1 MILMC
6 LFTDLHAIHEHG
18 TWASHC
24 QIFHHGEAFS
34 RLGPSQKQRN
44 HPPGWMQMRGLLC
57 FVGRGPCKLVIL
69 CKFRLNVSRVT
80 RYHRISWWRR
90 RSHNSP
96 CARVARRWPRSKSEL
111 QLQREQQQLAPWS
124 WWDRKSTKS
133 TRERKNILSKKS
145 IIERQGNGFRLI
157 DPVFYF
163 CVSEVWIA
171 WKLLC
176 RGGWRAAGGEG
187 SCRIDA
193 GQIESQHVASSGWLH
208 MEHHRTRRGGTCPAG
223 NLYLM
228 CWWPKTMSMQQLHSG
243 AWMKFTMLQ
252 HFSFI
257 FL

>member
-1 MILMC
+1 MC
-6 LFTDLHAIHEHG
+6 LFTDLHAIQHG

-57 FVGRGPCKLVIL
+57 FVGGPCKLVIL
-69 CKFRLNVSRVT
+69 SPAWMCHETRDITGFHDVAGPTILHALASRGGG
-80 RYHRISWWRR
+80 RSGPRASWHRGPGGI
-90 RSHNSP
+90 
-96 CARVARRWPRSKSEL
+96 
-111 QLQREQQQLAPWS
+111 
-124 WWDRKSTKS
+124 DRQNPHEKEKIF
-133 TRERKNILSKKS
+133 ILFMNPS